1 LFNGR
6 HLDLAAQL
14 VYDSGHMLRR
24 RAEGSC
30 PLPGGRNPQWPGRV
44 PAALL
49 LLLVLAAIPAAS
61 LADEIY
67 LKNGRKITGAVVR
80 EDAREVVYD
89 VGGGEFTIP
98 RSLVD
103 HVGRSATPMPTT
115 PPRADLRARPAAE
128 VPLPAPQPL
137 DTSGEA
143 STLVVKNQAVDESQ
157 LARLDDD
164 VLRSPTDENRY
175 RLALGYREAG
185 SFLAQSGKPEEAIEL
200 YRHALHFAP
209 ADLNLTLALAYLL
222 VTEKHFSAAVD
233 LLNQAEAQFPNS
245 SDVPLLL
252 GSAYYYTENLSR
264 AIEAWKQSL
273 ALRDDP
279 RVREALARA
288 EQEQKVAGSYQEM
301 RSLHFLIRYQGADAQ
316 PLAQQVRDT
325 LEGDFTELESDLDI
339 YPGDTIVVLLYP
351 DQAFRDVTRLPTW
364 AGAVNDGKIRV
375 PVSGLVSMTPDLA
388 RVLRHELT
396 HSFVHQATLGQCP
409 VWFNEGLAQ
418 FEERTPHVTASV
430 QLARAFA
437 KNQTIPFDDLEGSFL
452 ELPQDKVG
460 MAYAKSL
467 AAVEYLRDTYG
478 MPEIRRLLKL
488 MATHPDFSSLL
499 QDELRLTYPTLE
511 QDVAAY
517 IQKRYGS

>member
-1 LFNGR
+1 MFR
-6 HLDLAAQL
+6 C
-14 VYDSGHMLRR
+14 
-24 RAEGSC
+24 RADDVDR
-30 PLPGGRNPQWPGRV
+30 LPGGRNPRRPRSTHA
-44 PAALL
+44 AALL
-49 LLLVLAAIPAAS
+49 LLALVALPALS
-61 LADEIY
+61 FADEIY
-67 LKNGRKITGAVVR
+67 LKNGRKISGAVVR
-80 EDAREVVYD
+80 EDARKVVYD
-89 VGGGEFTIP
+89 AGGGEYTIP

-103 HVGRSATPMPTT
+103 HIERSTMPIPAT

-137 DTSGEA
+137 DTSGEP
-143 STLVVKNQAVDESQ
+143 STLVIKNQAVDESQ
-157 LARLDDD
+157 LTRLDDD
-164 VLRSPTDENRY
+164 VLRNPTDENRY

-185 SFLAQSGKPEEAIEL
+185 SFLAHNGKPQEAIEV

-209 ADLNLTLALAYLL
+209 GDLNLTLALAYLL
-222 VTEKHFSAAVD
+222 VTQKHFNDAVD
-233 LLNQAEAQFPNS
+233 LLNQAEVQFPNS
-245 SDVPLLL
+245 PEVPLLL

-264 AIEAWKQSL
+264 AIASWKQSL
-273 ALRDDP
+273 ALREDP

-288 EQEQKVAGSYQEM
+288 EQEQQVAGSYQEM
-301 RSLHFLIRYQGADAQ
+301 RSLHFLIRYQSADAL

-325 LEGDFTELESDLDI
+325 LESDFTELESDLDI
-339 YPGDTIVVLLYP
+339 YPQDTIVVLLYP
-351 DQAFRDVTRLPTW
+351 NQAFHDVTRLPAW

-396 HSFVHQATLGQCP
+396 HSFVHQATQGQCP

-418 FEERTPHVTASV
+418 MEEQSPHVTASV

-478 MPEIRRLLKL
+478 MTEIRRLLKL
-488 MATHPDFSSLL
+488 MASNPDFSSLL
-499 QDELRLTYPTLE
+499 EKELRLTYPTLE
-511 QDVAAY
+511 QDVASY
-517 IQKRYGS
+517 IEKRYGS